1 MRFEPSNPGFISK
14 TAWLCV
20 HKMMVPIFYYNI
32 YIYVYIYIHI
42 KYMYIYIYTYYI
54 HIYIYGVLKKVGS
67 PETIGF
73 NTNMVYC
80 WIIWGYSHDLG
91 NLPIWTFIWVRHWN
105 WKPLQEAGW
114 CVLVGSS
121 LVHRSETTLIKRNHV
136 GSAEYRFHRQT
147 CSLLGLIVPIFS
159 LECVDS
165 FQRTCSGSMLVGRVS
180 MCVPSLWLP
189 CVPKHIHYD
198 YV

>member
-1 MRFEPSNPGFISK
+1 MWFEPSNPGFISK

-20 HKMMVPIFYYNI
+20 HKMMVPNFYYNI
-32 YIYVYIYIHI
+32 YIYIIYIYIH
-42 KYMYIYIYTYYI
+42 I

-80 WIIWGYSHDLG
+80 WMISGYSHDLG
-91 NLPIWTFIWVRHWN
+91 NLPIWTYIWVRHWN

-114 CVLVGSS
+114 CVLVSS
-121 LVHRSETTLIKRNHV
+121 LVHRSQTTLIKRNHV

-147 CSLLGLIVPIFS
+147 CSLLGLIVPIFFS
-159 LECVDS
+159 
-165 FQRTCSGSMLVGRVS
+165 R
-180 MCVPSLWLP
+180 MCGFMSTYLFRLHA
-189 CVPKHIHYD
+189 CR
-198 YV
+198 